1 MGFFRPSLFGPSQA
15 FLVMRRLSMTQ
26 QALNALWNAEYN
38 ARASQNMFWELAE
51 RLMDEGLVRIEDV
64 AEIWG
69 VAPDTA
75 RKKLKQWRDRVRD
88 HGHTADRPAL
98 YDGGAGAWVNKI

>member
-1 MGFFRPSLFGPSQA
+1 MRPLT
-15 FLVMRRLSMTQ
+15 MTQ
-26 QALNALWNAEYN
+26 QALNGLWNAEYN
-38 ARASQNMFWELAE
+38 ARASQNMYWELAD

-75 RKKLKQWRDRVRD
+75 RKKLKHWRERVRI
-88 HGHTADRPAL
+88 HGHTADRPQH
-98 YDGGAGAWVNKI
+98 YDSSVGAEPELPFP

>member
-1 MGFFRPSLFGPSQA
+1 
-15 FLVMRRLSMTQ
+15 MTQ
-26 QALNALWNAEYN
+26 QALNGLWNAEYN
-38 ARASQNMFWELAE
+38 ARAAQNMFWELAD

-75 RKKLKQWRDRVRD
+75 RKKIKHWRDRVKL
-88 HGHTADRPAL
+88 HGHTAAAPCY
-98 YDGGAGAWVNKI
+98 YDGREWTETPLF